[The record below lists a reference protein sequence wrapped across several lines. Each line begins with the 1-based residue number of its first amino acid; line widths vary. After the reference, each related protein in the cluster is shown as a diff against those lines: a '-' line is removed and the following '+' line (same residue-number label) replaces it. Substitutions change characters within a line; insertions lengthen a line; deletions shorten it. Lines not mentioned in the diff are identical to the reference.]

1 MEVIDFAAIRERFP
15 LADYVR
21 RLDVRLRHSG
31 SHLIGKC
38 PIHHEQRG
46 NAFSVHPETQKWR
59 CWGKC
64 NRGGDVV
71 DLEQALGGGT
81 LTDAAG
87 RLGAQRVQRTQ
98 QLPKVP
104 KQEPSPAITEKNPLG
119 LPNRMTGEEIHLC
132 VEAASRLLKDERQ
145 IQRVARHRDWKPE
158 TIRGLA
164 LEPSL
169 GVDAK
174 GRLCFLY
181 ETGCKRRWRDKEGGR
196 QIRWAFGK
204 PWLWRFGYIK
214 QVETVFICEGET
226 DAITLL
232 DSGVEQDTNTL
243 VVALP
248 SASFHIDQ
256 WVPLF
261 TEKRIIIATD
271 SDEAGIGAARHA
283 AAVLKKRA
291 KSIGLLELERIADE

>member
-1 MEVIDFAAIRERFP
+1 MEMIDFAALRERFP

-21 RLDVRLRHSG
+21 RLRVRLRNSG
-31 SHLIGKC
+31 SHFIGKC

-81 LTDAAG
+81 LTEAAE

-98 QLPKVP
+98 QLLKGP
-104 KQEPSPAITEKNPLG
+104 KQEPAPAITEKNPFG
-119 LPNRMTGEEIHLC
+119 LPNRMTGAEIRFC
-132 VEAASRLLKDERQ
+132 VEAATRLVKDESS
-145 IQRVARHRDWKPE
+145 IQRIARRRNWKPE

-169 GVDAK
+169 GIDTEGK
-174 GRLCFLY
+174 LCFLY
-181 ETGCKRRWRDKEGGR
+181 ETGCKLRWCDEEGER

-204 PWLWRFGYIK
+204 PWVWRFGYIK
-214 QVETVFICEGET
+214 LAETVFVCEGET
-226 DAITLL
+226 DTITLV
-232 DSGVEQDTNTL
+232 DAGVEQDTKTL
-243 VVALP
+243 IVGLP
-248 SASFHIDQ
+248 SASFHIDR
-256 WVPLF
+256 WAPLF
-261 TEKRIIIATD
+261 VGKRIIIATD
-271 SDEAGIGAARHA
+271 SDEAGIRAARHT
-283 AAVLKKRA
+283 AAVLEKHA
-291 KSIGLLELERIADE
+291 KSIGLLELERIVDE